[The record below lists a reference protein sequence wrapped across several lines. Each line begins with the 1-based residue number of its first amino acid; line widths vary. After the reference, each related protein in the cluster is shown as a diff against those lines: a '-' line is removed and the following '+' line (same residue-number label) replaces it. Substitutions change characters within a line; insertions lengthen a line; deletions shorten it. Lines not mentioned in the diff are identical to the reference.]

1 MLRYTGLGSL
11 SNALDRVGA
20 SGLDLDTTK
29 YQMKGIKCTYHS
41 KPEISGVIPGS
52 SVETVRNVS
61 DLSVK
66 QTSERRSFFGEI
78 GDSGSSHV

>member
-11 SNALDRVGA
+11 SNALDMVGA
-20 SGLDLDTTK
+20 SGLDLNTTK
-29 YQMKGIKCTYHS
+29 YQMKGKRCTNHS
-41 KPEISGVIPGS
+41 KPEISGVIPVS

-66 QTSERRSFFGEI
+66 QN
-78 GDSGSSHV
+78 